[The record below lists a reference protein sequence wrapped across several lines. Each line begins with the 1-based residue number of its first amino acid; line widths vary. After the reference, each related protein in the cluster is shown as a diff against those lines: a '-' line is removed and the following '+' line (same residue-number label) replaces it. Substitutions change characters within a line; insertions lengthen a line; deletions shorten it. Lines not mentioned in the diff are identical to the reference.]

1 MIQNIES
8 SNIIE
13 NKKESSNKDINK
25 NNNKNKF
32 LYLEKLEKRAKNKLI
47 KRYDKPIWYHDV
59 KMINDILYNEKTHYV
74 EMFKE
79 YLIYEDYNEFLK
91 QYYSDP
97 LLSKKLEKIL
107 IFYEKY
113 SKIFPN
119 YTVIKESKYLYKNI
133 KRKQKM
139 INQMNENKKRENYSE
154 EDNYSQSQSY
164 EKTIF
169 NSRVIN
175 SIYTGHNTVNL
186 NRTNSTLA
194 DNKSIENFLN
204 KISLYENEKGTKA
217 KKEANKTNKKTAEK
231 KGANKNKN
239 KNINKNEVNTNTNIN
254 KKNSNLLVTSSLL
267 TPATDSFLKK
277 KINKKNLLENYLNN
291 AINNINNNKL
301 MFRPINNFQKQKSF
315 SNIITNNKKKYG
327 SINMKHNNVIKN
339 INNNKNN
346 NNNYSNSIAEAN
358 NLISKQNTSSN
369 INGINGLFFNN
380 IFNNN
385 INDSYRSNNN
395 ININSYFDY
404 DKYKK
409 IILSTNNTSSHKI
422 PTERVFSSPGRR
434 QNAFF
439 IKKRYKSS
447 SKNKNKNINNNNNN
461 NNNLTRK
468 NISSNIFNKIQK
480 KNKNNNN
487 KNNNIYFRERE
498 EKKIFKCQIS
508 KQNQKKLINNFN
520 PESVNKL
527 YANNISNLN
536 IKNKNNRNNN
546 TFYNSNNNN
555 NKSKIVNNYNI
566 MSGIMN
572 NSTQINIYTGNNLIK
587 SLNLY
592 WNSII
597 NSTKGPSGVNDYNLY
612 KKKSAAKSLSKKGK
626 KIKNE
631 NLKKFLE
638 KHWKEKKYKEP
649 YTERNNNNEKILKLL
664 DIYCRDAK
672 KYKSTNI
679 KKNISKNKLNKSHNY
694 NCKYFSKNNLEV
706 KSYNNNNNNNEII
719 LKDKEKNNNIN
730 NNINH
735 LILKKFSFYKKNN
748 SKEGKKK

>member
-8 SNIIE
+8 SN
-13 NKKESSNKDINK
+13 NKINKEESSNKDINTII
-25 NNNKNKF
+25 NNKNKF
-32 LYLEKLEKRAKNKLI
+32 LYLEKLEKRAKIKLI

-169 NSRVIN
+169 NSRVIS

-204 KISLYENEKGTKA
+204 KISLYEKGTKA
-217 KKEANKTNKKTAEK
+217 RKESNKTNKKISEK
-231 KGANKNKN
+231 KDVNKNKKEVN
-239 KNINKNEVNTNTNIN
+239 SNINNSNTNIN

-267 TPATDSFLKK
+267 TPATDSFLKN

-291 AINNINNNKL
+291 AVNNVNNKKL

-315 SNIITNNKKKYG
+315 SNIVTNNKKKYG
-327 SINMKHNNVIKN
+327 STNIKHNNVIKN
-339 INNNKNN
+339 INN
-346 NNNYSNSIAEAN
+346 YSNSIVEAN
-358 NLISKQNTSSN
+358 NLINKHNTSKN
-369 INGINGLFFNN
+369 INNNNINELFFNN
-380 IFNNN
+380 IYNNN
-385 INDSYRSNNN
+385 INDSYRNRSNNN
-395 ININSYFDY
+395 INNYFDY

-422 PTERVFSSPGRR
+422 LTERVFSSPGRIK
-434 QNAFF
+434 NVFF
-439 IKKRYKSS
+439 IKKKYKSS
-447 SKNKNKNINNNNNN
+447 SKNKNKNKNTNNNNNN
-461 NNNLTRK
+461 NNNLNRK

-480 KNKNNNN
+480 KNKNNN
-487 KNNNIYFRERE
+487 KNNNNDFRERKK
-498 EKKIFKCQIS
+498 KKIFKCQIS
-508 KQNQKKLINNFN
+508 KQNKKKLINNFN

-546 TFYNSNNNN
+546 TFYNHNNNN
-555 NKSKIVNNYNI
+555 SKSKIVNNYNI

-572 NSTQINIYTGNNLIK
+572 NSTQINIYTGNDLIK

-597 NSTKGPSGVNDYNLY
+597 NSTKGPSGINEKNLH
-612 KKKSAAKSLSKKGK
+612 KKKAVTKSLSKKGK

-672 KYKSTNI
+672 KFKSTNS
-679 KKNISKNKLNKSHNY
+679 KNNISKNKLNKSHNY
-694 NCKYFSKNNLEV
+694 NYNHNSKSNLEI
-706 KSYNNNNNNNEII
+706 KSIGEANKKISNNDLIKDKD
-719 LKDKEKNNNIN
+719 KDKEKNNNNMN
-730 NNINH
+730 N
-735 LILKKFSFYKKNN
+735 LIIKKYNYYKNKNLKERKK
-748 SKEGKKK
+748 